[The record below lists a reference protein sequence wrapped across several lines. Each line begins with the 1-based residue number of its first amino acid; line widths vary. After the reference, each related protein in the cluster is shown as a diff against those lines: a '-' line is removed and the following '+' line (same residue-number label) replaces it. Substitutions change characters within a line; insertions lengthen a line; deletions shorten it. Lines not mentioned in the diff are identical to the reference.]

1 MNGKEIPE
9 VTAVSVPNGKSVV
22 VTAEESPVAVQIRD
36 ALLAE
41 SSMAGANLEV
51 RMRDDHAVLSGTVVS
66 EEQKET
72 ALNIA
77 GRYVGRDRVIDD
89 IQTGEEISYFC
100 EA

>member
-1 MNGKEIPE
+1 MNDKEIPE
-9 VTAVSVPNGKSVV
+9 VTAVSVPNGESVV

-51 RMRDDHAVLSGTVVS
+51 QMRDDHAILSGTVIS

>member
-1 MNGKEIPE
+1 MMNGKEIPE
-9 VTAVSVPNGKSVV
+9 VTAVSVPNGESVV

-89 IQTGEEISYFC
+89 IQT
-100 EA
+100 

>member
-1 MNGKEIPE
+1 MNDGEVPE
-9 VTAVSVPNGKSVV
+9 VTAVSIPDGESVI

-41 SSMAGANLEV
+41 SSLAGANLEI
-51 RMRDDHAVLSGTVVS
+51 RMRDDHAILSGTVIS

>member
-1 MNGKEIPE
+1 MNDKEIPE
-9 VTAVSVPNGKSVV
+9 VTAVSVPNGESVV

-41 SSMAGANLEV
+41 PSMAGANLEV

-77 GRYVGRDRVIDD
+77 GRYVGRDRVTDD
-89 IQTGEEISYFC
+89 LRTGEEISYFC

>member
-9 VTAVSVPNGKSVV
+9 VTAVSVPNGESVV